1 MFNLKAKFMLAA
13 AVLFIGGVSAANA
26 QLVDGSSIKVSV
38 PSSFVLRGETFEA
51 GTYTIERTPSTVDS
65 PSLLVIRGEGE
76 TMIFDTIV
84 DRTNETAKNTQ
95 LVFETIGGTN
105 YLSAIVVKGQTTK
118 NEIARSNAQARAIAD
133 GVSVTQTVMIANT
146 GF

>member
-118 NEIARSNAQARAIAD
+118 NEIARSTAQARSIAD
-133 GVSVTQTVMIANT
+133 GVSVLQTVMIANT

>member
-13 AVLFIGGVSAANA
+13 AVLFIGGVSVAKA

-38 PSSFVLRGETFEA
+38 PNSFVLRGETFEA

>member
-13 AVLFIGGVSAANA
+13 AVLFIGGVSGANA
-26 QLVDGSSIKVSV
+26 QLVDGSTINVAVS
-38 PSSFVLRGETFEA
+38 SSFVLRDKTFEA
-51 GTYTIERTPSTVDS
+51 GVYSIERTPSTADS
-65 PSLLVIRGEGE
+65 PSVLILRGEGE
-76 TMIFDTIV
+76 TMIFDTII
-84 DRTNETAKNTQ
+84 DRSNAAAENTQ

-118 NEIARSNAQARAIAD
+118 NEIARSKAQARAIAD

>member
-38 PSSFVLRGETFEA
+38 PSSFVLRGEIFEA

-118 NEIARSNAQARAIAD
+118 NEIARSTAQARAIAD
-133 GVSVTQTVMIANT
+133 GVSVSQTVMIANT

>member
-118 NEIARSNAQARAIAD
+118 NEIARSTAQARAIAD
-133 GVSVTQTVMIANT
+133 GVSVSQTVMIANT

>member
-13 AVLFIGGVSAANA
+13 AVLFVGGVSAANA
-26 QLVDGSSIKVSV
+26 QLVDGSAIKVAV

-51 GTYTIERTPSTVDS
+51 GTYTIERTPNTADS
-65 PSLLVIRGEGE
+65 PSLLIIRGEGE
-76 TMIFDTIV
+76 TMIFDTMASSA
-84 DRTNETAKNTQ
+84 NKTAENTQ
-95 LVFETIGGTN
+95 LVFDTVDGVN
-105 YLSAIVVKGQTTK
+105 YLTSIIVKGQTVK
-118 NEIARSNAQARAIAD
+118 NEIARSAAQRRAIAD